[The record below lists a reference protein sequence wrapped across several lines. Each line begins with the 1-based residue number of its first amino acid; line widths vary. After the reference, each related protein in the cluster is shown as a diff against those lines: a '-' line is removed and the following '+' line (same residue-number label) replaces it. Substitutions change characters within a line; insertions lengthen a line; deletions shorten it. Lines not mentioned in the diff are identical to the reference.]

1 MIFPHLRILAGESER
16 GVDELWQIGVWE
28 WDGDLAE
35 RAAELARGG
44 HTLVRCGRHPAH
56 FTGRVFDLL
65 AVSPTAA
72 GWAGAAA
79 IRCRTA
85 LVPGGLSALTRTLT
99 ADQLLSYGMGPANTL
114 TLSSME
120 DGRASVAIQRE
131 FTALDG
137 SAIERQELVLPYDGS
152 APDLFLA
159 LTGTA
164 LLLGRL
170 RPEGA
175 D

>member
-1 MIFPHLRILAGESER
+1 M
-16 GVDELWQIGVWE
+16 DELWQIGVWE

-44 HTLVRCGRHPAH
+44 DTLVRCGRHPAH

-85 LVPGGLSALTRTLT
+85 LVPGGC
-99 ADQLLSYGMGPANTL
+99 P
-114 TLSSME
+114 
-120 DGRASVAIQRE
+120 
-131 FTALDG
+131 
-137 SAIERQELVLPYDGS
+137 P
-152 APDLFLA
+152 
-159 LTGTA
+159 
-164 LLLGRL
+164 
-170 RPEGA
+170 
-175 D
+175 